1 MSSHFS
7 IGSSLSGAWSGMR
20 GAKLKLWGAFIT
32 MLVIVGIFNLI
43 SRGLGS
49 TQMPV
54 LEIIGG
60 VIMLLVAFF
69 IQPQLMVGMLTV
81 ALRHVRGQPA
91 SVGQV
96 FSGFKSNLF
105 LNIAGFQL
113 CMVLS
118 SIVVGFVLYLIAV
131 LFGLAFSISPH
142 GVQSLSLIAGLSMLY
157 GILMDYMAIPALAD
171 GKDYTS
177 AFMFALKRLTPLRV
191 IKLIILWI
199 IVAIVLAISLIPICL
214 GLIWTL
220 PWMFTVQAKI
230 YQSLNGQ

>member
-20 GAKLKLWGAFIT
+20 GAKLKLWGAFII

-43 SRGLGS
+43 GRGLGS
-49 TQMPV
+49 TQVPALDIV
-54 LEIIGG
+54 GG

-69 IQPQLMVGMLTV
+69 VQPQLMVGMLTV
-81 ALRHVRGQPA
+81 ALRHIRGESA
-91 SVGQV
+91 SVGQI
-96 FSGFKSNLF
+96 FSGFKSGRF

-113 CMVLS
+113 CMILS
-118 SIVVGFVLYLIAV
+118 SIVVAFVLYLIAIV
-131 LFGLAFSISPH
+131 FGLIFSVSPH
-142 GVQSLSLIAGLSMLY
+142 GAQGLSLVAGITILY

-171 GKDYTS
+171 GKDYTG

-191 IKLIILWI
+191 LKLIIVWI
-199 IVAIVLAISLIPICL
+199 VVAIVLAISLIPICL